1 MTRRQV
7 RLLVLEA
14 SSGGRL
20 FSVNPD
26 GSDKKVVVTG
36 CRVPDGIAVDVVA
49 RHIYWTNMG
58 LPPENDGSIERV
70 DLDGGNRTTIV
81 PSGVTYTPKQLHFE
95 AAGRKLYWGDR
106 EGMRVMRCD
115 LDGSNVETLVQTGQG
130 EDDRRDETRWCVGV
144 AIDPVGGHLYWTQKG
159 PSDAGLGKI
168 LRAGIDLPAGERS
181 AERGDIE
188 VLFEGLP
195 EPIDLEL
202 DLVERML
209 YWTDRGDPPRG
220 NSVNRAPM
228 EPPDRRR
235 KPEILLTHLMEG
247 IGLALDPDDGR
258 MYVTDLAGNVY
269 AADLDGS
276 NRREILVLQG
286 NLTGIARAVLT
297 PSPDSL
303 GEGHTTDPLP
313 PRPTETQ
320 AGKAPRRQGV

>member
-1 MTRRQV
+1 MTQRQE
-7 RLLVLEA
+7 RLFVLEA

-26 GSDKKVVVTG
+26 GSDKKVLVTG
-36 CRVPDGIAVDVVA
+36 CRIPDGVAVDA
-49 RHIYWTNMG
+49 EAGHIYWTNMG
-58 LPPENDGSIERV
+58 VPPENDGSIERV

-81 PSGVTYTPKQLHFE
+81 PSGVTHTPKQLHFE
-95 AAGRKLYWGDR
+95 AVGRKLYWGDR

-144 AIDPVGGHLYWTQKG
+144 AVDPVGGHLYWTQKG
-159 PSDAGLGKI
+159 PSDAGLGKL
-168 LRAGIDLPAGERS
+168 LRAGISLPAGET
-181 AERGDIE
+181 ATGRGDIE

-209 YWTDRGDPPRG
+209 YWTDRGDPPQG
-220 NSVNRAPM
+220 NSVNRSPM
-228 EPPDRRR
+228 DPSGGQRT
-235 KPEILLTHLMEG
+235 PEILLTHLMEG
-247 IGLALDPDDGR
+247 IGIALDPDTGR

-269 AADLDGS
+269 AADLEGS

-286 NLTGIARAVLT
+286 NLTGIAHAVLT
-297 PSPDSL
+297 
-303 GEGHTTDPLP
+303 GTRG
-313 PRPTETQ
+313 
-320 AGKAPRRQGV
+320 

>member
-1 MTRRQV
+1 VTRRQE
-7 RLLVLEA
+7 RLFVLEA

-26 GSDKKVVVTG
+26 GSDMKVVVTG
-36 CRVPDGIAVDVVA
+36 CRIPDGVTVDVLAGHV
-49 RHIYWTNMG
+49 YWTNMG

-81 PSGVTYTPKQLHFE
+81 PGGVTHTPKQLHFE
-95 AAGRKLYWGDR
+95 AAGQKLYWGDR

-115 LDGSNVETLVQTGQG
+115 LDGSNVETLVQTGEG
-130 EDDRRDETRWCVGV
+130 EDDSRDETRWCVGV
-144 AIDPVGGHLYWTQKG
+144 AVDPVGGHLYWTQKG

-168 LRAGIDLPAGERS
+168 LRAGIDLPAGES
-181 AERGDIE
+181 AAERGDIE

-202 DLVERML
+202 DLGERML

-220 NSVNRAPM
+220 NSVNRSPLDQP
-228 EPPDRRR
+228 EGRRT
-235 KPEILLTHLMEG
+235 PEILLTHLMEG

-258 MYVTDLAGNVY
+258 MYVTDLGGNVY

-276 NRREILVLQG
+276 NRREILILQG
-286 NLTGIARAVLT
+286 NLTGIARAVL
-297 PSPDSL
+297 
-303 GEGHTTDPLP
+303 
-313 PRPTETQ
+313 PTGT
-320 AGKAPRRQGV
+320 GV

>member
-1 MTRRQV
+1 MTGGREK
-7 RLLVLEA
+7 LFVLEA

-26 GSDKKVVVTG
+26 GSDKQVLVTG
-36 CRVPDGIAVDVVA
+36 CRIPDGVAVDVA
-49 RHIYWTNMG
+49 AGHIYWTNMG

-81 PSGVTYTPKQLHFE
+81 PDGVTHTPKQLHLE

-144 AIDPVGGHLYWTQKG
+144 AVDPVGGHLYWTQKG

-168 LRAGIDLPAGERS
+168 LRAGIDLPAGQRA

-202 DLVERML
+202 DLAEHML

-220 NSVNRAPM
+220 NSLNRSPM
-228 EPPDRRR
+228 EPPDGQRT
-235 KPEILLTHLMEG
+235 PEILLTHLMEG
-247 IGLALDPDDGR
+247 IGLALDPDGGQV
-258 MYVTDLAGNVY
+258 YVTDLGGSVY
-269 AADLDGS
+269 AAGLDGS
-276 NRREILVLQG
+276 NRSEILVAQG
-286 NLTGIARAVLT
+286 NLTGIARAVL
-297 PSPDSL
+297 
-303 GEGHTTDPLP
+303 
-313 PRPTETQ
+313 PTGT
-320 AGKAPRRQGV
+320 RV

>member
-1 MTRRQV
+1 MTRRQE
-7 RLLVLEA
+7 RLFVLEA

-26 GSDKKVVVTG
+26 GSDMKVVVTG
-36 CRVPDGIAVDVVA
+36 CRIPDGVTVDVLAGHV
-49 RHIYWTNMG
+49 YWTNMG

-81 PSGVTYTPKQLHFE
+81 PSGVTHTPKQLHFE
-95 AAGRKLYWGDR
+95 TAGRKLYWGDR

-115 LDGSNVETLVQTGQG
+115 LDGSNVETLVQTGEG
-130 EDDRRDETRWCVGV
+130 ADDRRDETKWCVGV
-144 AIDPVGGHLYWTQKG
+144 AVDPVGGHLYWTQKG

-168 LRAGIDLPAGERS
+168 LRAGIDLPAEES
-181 AERGDIE
+181 AAERGDIE

-202 DLVERML
+202 DLGERML

-220 NSVNRAPM
+220 NSVNRSPLDQP
-228 EPPDRRR
+228 EGRRT
-235 KPEILLTHLMEG
+235 PEILLTHLMEG

-258 MYVTDLAGNVY
+258 MYVTDLGGNVY

-276 NRREILVLQG
+276 NRREILILQG
-286 NLTGIARAVLT
+286 NLTGIARAVL
-297 PSPDSL
+297 
-303 GEGHTTDPLP
+303 
-313 PRPTETQ
+313 PTGT
-320 AGKAPRRQGV
+320 GV